1 LLFRLGDAD
10 MWITG
15 MLAALG
21 LKFSSS
27 VDDVVWLAPFLTSNS
42 SMQARATN
50 SMIYMGVCLCQTV
63 VAMGIAA
70 GGSKAVAYI
79 TGGAKDAWST
89 EKILTV
95 GAGVLLAIY
104 AVKLSMEYFEELQAE
119 PEAEAA
125 PETVQYD
132 PVPKNEPEA
141 EELESGR
148 ACYPLCC
155 AGKAGG
161 NSVAATDG
169 NPPKV
174 VEKGAEGKEQ
184 LTVQEPDGEQS
195 TGEDEQG
202 RQQAL
207 LVIAFI
213 GSVDDLTLF
222 VPMLVGKGFDFAQL
236 ILGAFLACGG
246 IVFICI
252 FIGMCK
258 PVADCLSKIP
268 LALIVIVFAAVLL
281 TRGFFIEE

>member
-1 LLFRLGDAD
+1 
-10 MWITG
+10 

-42 SMQARATN
+42 SMQARLTN
-50 SMIYMGVCLCQTV
+50 SLIYMGVCLCQTV

-132 PVPKNEPEA
+132 PVAKDEPEA

-155 AGKAGG
+155 AGQSGG

-169 NPPKV
+169 NPREAKV
-174 VEKGAEGKEQ
+174 VKEGAEAGAP
-184 LTVQEPDGEQS
+184 LTVQEPDGEQP

-236 ILGAFLACGG
+236 ILGAFLACGM

-281 TRGFFIEE
+281 TRGFFIEG